1 MSLFIQ
7 LPVSA
12 PSTIGTVAESD
23 IEMFLPFDPSSYEF
37 WNFRKASLKAAN
49 DTSKALIPQ
58 GKYSFS
64 DNALNATVGGS
75 DNLNTSLSDNGEFSF
90 CGVISNIGSSTA
102 AMIIA
107 GNYTATPLA
116 GLSIYRTTG
125 GALSI
130 RAGSRVLTIGT
141 ANATAPLFF
150 GVSVSKSAPAVR
162 AVVKQLGTI
171 DYSAAG
177 ASFPDPYVQSTQPVV
192 IGSFAGGAAQTLKFY
207 EFATYSRSLS
217 LEELNTR
224 YLQAK
229 LRMKGVG
236 VNI

>member
-12 PSTIGTVAESD
+12 PATIGTVAESD
-23 IEMFLPFDPSSYEF
+23 IEMFLPFDPSAYEF
-37 WNFRKASLKAAN
+37 WNFRRASLKAAN
-49 DTSKALIPQ
+49 NPAKALIPQ
-58 GKYSFS
+58 GNYSFG
-64 DNALNATVGGS
+64 DNALNVAVGGA
-75 DNLNTSLSDNGEFSF
+75 DNLNTSLNDNGEFSF
-90 CGVISNIGSSTA
+90 CGVVSNLGSSTA

-107 GNYTATPLA
+107 GNYTSPPSA

-125 GALSI
+125 GALTV
-130 RAGSRVLTIGT
+130 RAGSRTLTIGT

-150 GVSVSKSAPAVR
+150 GVSVSKSIPAVR
-162 AVVKQLGTI
+162 AVVKQLGI
-171 DYSAAG
+171 LDYSASG
-177 ASFPDPYVQSTQPVV
+177 SSFAEPYVQSAQPVAL
-192 IGSFAGGAAQTLKFY
+192 GSFAGGLNQTLKFY

-224 YLQAK
+224 YLQSK